1 MKEYSLNVLKNRML
15 QMKNEKDN
23 TIIIVIG
30 GQV

>member
-23 TIIIVIG
+23 TIVIG